1 MRLAGFPVIV
11 TAVLALGACAEV
23 RWQKTGGDDSALA
36 QDLMTCRKLAQEK
49 TARMWG
55 SAPRVDLNPVF
66 GPTGPSQADLRMQE
80 GQAVTVC
87 MREKGYALVPV
98 SAADK

>member
-1 MRLAGFPVIV
+1 MRPARSLAIAAALLV
-11 TAVLALGACAEV
+11 LGACAEM
-23 RWQKTGGDDSALA
+23 RWQKAGGDDSALA
-36 QDLMTCRKLAQEK
+36 QDLMGCRKLAQER
-49 TARMWG
+49 TTRMWG

-87 MREKGYALVPV
+87 MREKGYTLAPV
-98 SAADK
+98 SAAGK